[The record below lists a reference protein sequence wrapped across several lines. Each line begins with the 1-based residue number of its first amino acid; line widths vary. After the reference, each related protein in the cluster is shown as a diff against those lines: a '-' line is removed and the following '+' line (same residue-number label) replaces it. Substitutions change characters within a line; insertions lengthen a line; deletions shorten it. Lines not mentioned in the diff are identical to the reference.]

1 MGQVPDTRDDELVRR
16 LREKARVLY
25 FGEEVPHHSC
35 GIAVARTFGLP
46 TRPYQALRKGG
57 ITGEGLCGAVMA
69 GQLVLGELLGDPD
82 PTGAVTPALREA
94 MSSYLQAVRARV
106 DRRRSA
112 TLACNDLTGQFAD
125 FGSGERLAF
134 CTDIVETVAGALAEV
149 LAAQGVKVEP
159 TPVRSPSR

>member
-1 MGQVPDTRDDELVRR
+1 MEHGNDATSADLTSRI
-16 LREKARVLY
+16 REKARTLY
-25 FGEEVPHHSC
+25 LGDVVPHHSC
-35 GIAVARTFGLP
+35 GIAIATTFSLP

-94 MSSYLQAVRARV
+94 MTSYLQAVRARV

-125 FGSGERLAF
+125 FGSRERLSF

-149 LAAQGVKVEP
+149 LAAHGVKVDP
-159 TPVRSPSR
+159 APVRLPSR

>member
-1 MGQVPDTRDDELVRR
+1 MGHVNEIPTADVVARV
-16 LREKARVLY
+16 REKARTLY
-25 FGEEVPHHSC
+25 LGEVVPHHSC
-35 GIAVARTFGLP
+35 GIAVAATFSLP

-82 PTGAVTPALREA
+82 PTGAVTPALRSA
-94 MSSYLQAVRARV
+94 MTDYLAAVRARV
-106 DRRRSA
+106 ARRASP

-125 FGSGERLAF
+125 FGSRERLSF

-149 LAAQGVKVEP
+149 LAAHGVHVAP
-159 TPVRSPSR
+159 TPVRPATP

>member
-1 MGQVPDTRDDELVRR
+1 MGQGPEAGNDALVRR
-16 LREKARVLY
+16 LREKARTLY
-25 FGEEVPHHSC
+25 LGEVVPHHSC
-35 GIAVARTFGLP
+35 GIAVATTFSLP
-46 TRPYQALRKGG
+46 PRPYQALRKGG

-94 MSSYLQAVRARV
+94 MSSYLAAVRARV

-112 TLACNDLTGQFAD
+112 TFACNDLTGQFAD
-125 FGSGERLAF
+125 FGSRERLSF

-149 LAAQGVKVEP
+149 LAAHGVKVEP
-159 TPVRSPSR
+159 TPVHLPSR

>member
-1 MGQVPDTRDDELVRR
+1 MERSQDDLA
-16 LREKARVLY
+16 ARVRARARILY
-25 FGEEVPHHSC
+25 EGKEVPHHSC
-35 GIAVARTFGLP
+35 GIAVATVFGLP
-46 TRPYQALRKGG
+46 SRPYQSLRKGG

-82 PTGAVTPALREA
+82 PTGPVTPALREA
-94 MSSYLQAVRARV
+94 MGEYLAAVRARI

-125 FGSGERLAF
+125 FGSAERLSF

-149 LAAQGVKVEP
+149 LERHGAPLYGEP
-159 TPVRSPSR
+159 PISSTP

>member
-1 MGQVPDTRDDELVRR
+1 MERHPETGNGELARR
-16 LREKARVLY
+16 LREKARTLY
-25 FGEEVPHHSC
+25 LGEVVPHHSC
-35 GIAVARTFGLP
+35 GIAVAATFSLP

-94 MSSYLQAVRARV
+94 MTAYLAAVRARV

-125 FGSGERLAF
+125 FASAERLAF

-149 LAAQGVKVEP
+149 LATHGVKVEP
-159 TPVRSPSR
+159 SPVRLPSR